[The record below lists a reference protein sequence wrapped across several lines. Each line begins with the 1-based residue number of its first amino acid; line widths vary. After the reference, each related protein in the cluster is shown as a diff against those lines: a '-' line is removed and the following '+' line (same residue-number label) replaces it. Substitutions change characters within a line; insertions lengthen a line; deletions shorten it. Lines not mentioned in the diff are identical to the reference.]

1 VIPSSTL
8 DISSDRIIQWMNVVR
23 DTSGT
28 DQYRLL
34 ENFWASQLRSKAWLI
49 NTIKILDLPQR
60 GNVYIFGGWYG
71 ILASLI
77 KDNFDYD
84 AVYSIDIDAECEIT
98 GKLLDSRIKF
108 VTSDMTNITKE
119 EIINASLI
127 INTSTEHISQNTF
140 DTWLNNMPDNVPII
154 LQGNNYFSCEEHVRC
169 SIDLEDF
176 KKMNFLDVIHYEG
189 ELDCTQFTRYMIIG
203 NKNDSN

>member
-1 VIPSSTL
+1 
-8 DISSDRIIQWMNVVR
+8 MNAIR

-49 NTIKILDLPQR
+49 NVIKMLDLPQD

-77 KDNFDYD
+77 LDNFNYN
-84 AVYSIDIDAECEIT
+84 AVYSIDIDTDCKVI
-98 GKLLDSRIKF
+98 GKKLDGRIKF
-108 VTSDMTNITKE
+108 VTSDMMDMTKE

-127 INTSTEHISQNTF
+127 INTSTEHVSQNTF
-140 DTWLNNMPDNVPII
+140 DVWLNNMPNNVPII
-154 LQGNNYFSCEEHVRC
+154 LQGNNYFSCKEHIRC
-169 SIDLEDF
+169 TDTIEDF
-176 KKMNFLDVIHYEG
+176 TTIHHLDKVIYSGEMDCIQFIRFMN
-189 ELDCTQFTRYMIIG
+189 IG
-203 NKNDSN
+203 YKNDDD

>member
-1 VIPSSTL
+1 
-8 DISSDRIIQWMNVVR
+8 MNVIR

-49 NTIKILDLPQR
+49 NTIKMLDFPQD

-98 GKLLDSRIKF
+98 GKLLDNRIKF
-108 VTSDMTNITKE
+108 VVSDMTNITKE
-119 EIINASLI
+119 EIINTSLI